1 MEKILFYITANTYL
15 LTEINVIESYC
26 YQIQDAINCIF

>member
-15 LTEINVIESYC
+15 LTEINVIESY